1 MHSYGR
7 ITIGLLALLGAG
19 LGAGNAGAQSQI
31 GRNNKLPILGTGTGT
46 GVAGTGDTVAVL
58 LGSRTVLE
66 YRQTP
71 NANKVYVAKLYSP
84 AGVQVLLDSPPDH
97 VHHHGLMYALDVEGV
112 SFWMDG
118 PKEGVQQPRGPAAG
132 AAKGV
137 LEQTLDWTTADG
149 RKVLEEQR
157 RITAT
162 EVKELSAT
170 LLTWTSRLA
179 VPAGNPPVPLTTS
192 RTYVGLGLRFPKSMD
207 RAARFLFQDGKDS
220 TPVRNT
226 EKVTR
231 DRWCACIGPVDG
243 KTVTVAMFSHP
254 GNYRHPASWF
264 TMSDS
269 LTYMTATLNLFRQ
282 PLVLKE
288 KQPLELSYGVAVWDG
303 EAKAGVIESLY
314 QRWQAVTP
322 APQGLKEP

>member
-1 MHSYGR
+1 MNPYCRALTGFAAL
-7 ITIGLLALLGAG
+7 IGSGACVG
-19 LGAGNAGAQSQI
+19 WA
-31 GRNNKLPILGTGTGT
+31 
-46 GVAGTGDTVAVL
+46 GDTATL
-58 LGSRTVLE
+58 SLGNRTALE

-71 NANKVYVAKLYSP
+71 NSNKVYVAKLYSP

-118 PKEGVQQPRGPAAG
+118 PKEGVQQPRGPAGG
-132 AAKGV
+132 AETGSV
-137 LEQTLDWTTADG
+137 EQTIDWTAPDG
-149 RKVLEEQR
+149 RRVLEERR
-157 RITAT
+157 RITAS
-162 EVKELSAT
+162 EVKELPAT

-179 VPAGNPPVPLTTS
+179 VPTGNPPVPLSTS
-192 RTYVGLGLRFPKSMD
+192 RAYVGLGLRFPKSMD
-207 RAARFLFQDGKDS
+207 RAARFLFPDGKDS

-254 GNYRHPASWF
+254 GNNRHPASWF

-269 LTYMTATLNLFRQ
+269 LTYMTATLNLYRQ
-282 PLVLKE
+282 PMVLKAT
-288 KQPLELSYGVAVWDG
+288 QPLELSYGVAVWDG
-303 EAKAGVIESLY
+303 EAKAADIEALY
-314 QRWQAVTP
+314 TRWQAATP
-322 APQGLKEP
+322 APSGVEK